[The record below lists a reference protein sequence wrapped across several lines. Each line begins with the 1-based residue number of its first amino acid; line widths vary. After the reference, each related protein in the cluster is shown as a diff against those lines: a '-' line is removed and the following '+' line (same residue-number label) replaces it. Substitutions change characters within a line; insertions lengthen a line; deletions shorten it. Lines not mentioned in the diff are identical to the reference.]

1 MDSSCTLLSLLL
13 LLLLFSPRTA
23 SIVAV
28 VAVGEEVDDF
38 MVNSADSDL
47 GRANPKESQD
57 GRRG

>member
-13 LLLLFSPRTA
+13 LLLFSRTA
-23 SIVAV
+23 SIV